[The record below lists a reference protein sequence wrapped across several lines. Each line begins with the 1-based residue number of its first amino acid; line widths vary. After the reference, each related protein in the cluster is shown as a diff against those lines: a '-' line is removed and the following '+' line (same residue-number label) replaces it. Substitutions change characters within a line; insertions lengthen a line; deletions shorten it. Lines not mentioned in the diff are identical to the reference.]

1 MKKMNASNITVI
13 FAVMCIMG
21 VLLLIMP
28 LKIFWYGGIALFIVG
43 VVTYQ
48 VNGGPQAFRKY
59 NKKLRW

>member
-28 LKIFWYGGIALFIVG
+28 LKIWYYAGVALFVVG
-43 VVTYQ
+43 VTLYQ
-48 VNGGPQAFRKY
+48 VNGGPQAFRNY
-59 NKKLRW
+59 NNLP